1 MDPLGKL
8 SFELLHSGFWGA
20 PYALCILGMALAC
33 FAGCFHVAQ
42 ECFNSNPAKIIAQL
56 VLLCMCIVVAVVN
69 SSTPLRVKNAMA
81 GADLRE
87 LIWDWKRGDRAAVE
101 KWFSDPKVQNYYA
114 NDDE

>member
-42 ECFNSNPAKIIAQL
+42 ECFKSNPAKIIAQL
-56 VLLCMCIVVAVVN
+56 VLLAMCIVVVAVN
-69 SSTPLRVKNAMA
+69 SATPPQVKNAMA
-81 GADLRE
+81 KADLLMLMAYWE
-87 LIWDWKRGDRAAVE
+87 NGNHAAVE
-101 KWFSDPKVQNYYA
+101 KWLSNPPKKFY
-114 NDDE
+114 EE